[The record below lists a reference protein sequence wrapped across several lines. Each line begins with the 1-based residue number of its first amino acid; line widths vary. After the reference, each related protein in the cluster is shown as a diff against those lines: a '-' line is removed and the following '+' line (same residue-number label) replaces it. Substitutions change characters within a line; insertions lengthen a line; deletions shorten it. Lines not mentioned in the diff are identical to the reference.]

1 MHTLTL
7 TTPLALEY
15 VRAYHPWMNGILYV
29 AIGGAL
35 GASGRYMLGSTLL
48 KIMGPNYPWGTL
60 AVNVLGGLSMGL
72 LVGWLAF
79 KVSGSENLRL
89 LLGVGVLGGFTT
101 FSSFSLEV
109 VRMVE
114 NKTYGLAAGYITASV
129 ILSILAV
136 FVGLVM
142 ARKLLS

>member
-1 MHTLTL
+1 M
-7 TTPLALEY
+7 
-15 VRAYHPWMNGILYV
+15 
-29 AIGGAL
+29 
-35 GASGRYMLGSTLL
+35 GASGRYMLGATLL
-48 KIMGPNYPWGTL
+48 KIMGPGYPWGTL
-60 AVNVLGGLSMGL
+60 VANVLGGILMGL

-114 NKTYGLAAGYITASV
+114 NKTYGLAAGYISASV
-129 ILSILAV
+129 IMSILAV
-136 FVGLVM
+136 FAGLIM
-142 ARKLLS
+142 ARKLFS